1 MLWSGKMYVV
11 CVYDVGDKRC
21 IKVMKT
27 LRKYLF
33 HIQNSVFEG
42 ELTPSK
48 YRKVQEEISQII
60 NEEDQVIF
68 YFSYANKQLNKEV
81 LGNIEEKNNI
91 II

>member
-1 MLWSGKMYVV
+1 MYVI
-11 CVYDVGDKRC
+11 CVYDVGEKRC

-48 YRKVQEEISQII
+48 YKKVQNELSKITNESDQI
-60 NEEDQVIF
+60 IF
-68 YFSYANKQLNKEV
+68 YFTYANKQLNKDI
-81 LGNIEEKNNI
+81 LGNNLSRENI